1 VRNIFENLS
10 QNALADQQQ
19 LSTPKKP
26 SKWEKPA
33 VQKSVNISGASDIQS
48 MSSDDHNLYTSSD
61 VDGDHEPVHGTST
74 VYVVDAELPPPAFTR
89 NIVAKFRELEAN
101 SVDKTVP
108 LPGKGTSTPSRSTH
122 SQSSNLLSH
131 TYQPSQHSDAVTED
145 DYADGSQ
152 RFSESIGRQTSDER
166 GRTKT
171 RSEVR
176 QRELSSSPGQTVEN
190 DLPQEGTARSLL
202 ARWRTIEQEACH
214 SKDDAPRRSSA
225 AATRSQS
232 TSRIEVRRLYK
243 ATRPAADDDDEQGL
257 STRYLAIL
265 KVKRFNQFK
274 FIFCTKLCCEIL

>member
-1 VRNIFENLS
+1 VRNVFESLS

-19 LSTPKKP
+19 SLTPKKP
-26 SKWEKPA
+26 SKWDKPA
-33 VQKSVNISGASDIQS
+33 VQKSVNMSGASDIQS
-48 MSSDDHNLYTSSD
+48 MSSEHHSLYNSSD

-74 VYVVDAELPPPAFTR
+74 VYIVDTELPPPAFTR

-108 LPGKGTSTPSRSTH
+108 LPGKGTTTPPRSSH
-122 SQSSNLLSH
+122 SQSSNVLSH
-131 TYQPSQHSDAVTED
+131 TYQSSQLSDAVTED
-145 DYADGSQ
+145 DFADGSQ
-152 RFSESIGRQTSDER
+152 RFTDSTGRQIGEER

-176 QRELSSSPGQTVEN
+176 QRELSSSPGQSVEN

-214 SKDDAPRRSSA
+214 SKDDAPRCSSA

-243 ATRPAADDDDEQGL
+243 ATRPTADDDDEKGL
-257 STRYLAIL
+257 STRYLVSKI
-265 KVKRFNQFK
+265 N
-274 FIFCTKLCCEIL
+274 